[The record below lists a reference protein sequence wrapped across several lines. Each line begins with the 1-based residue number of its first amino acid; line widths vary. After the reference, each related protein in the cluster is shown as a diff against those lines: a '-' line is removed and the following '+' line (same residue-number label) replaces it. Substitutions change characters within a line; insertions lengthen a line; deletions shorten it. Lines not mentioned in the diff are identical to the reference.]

1 MSVFRSLSWRSR
13 PGRSSWPARA
23 ASLLVLGASGATSV
37 FATTWMEATSPLPT
51 VPILCGNEAMPAP
64 VERYELVCALDLAV
78 AQSSSNDQ
86 GQAIRAALNS
96 LPPNKGLYFPKGR
109 YFVDGDLPLRPGAAL
124 VGSEDGTHFI
134 NRPGTTTRITQAS
147 KGDRGIL
154 VEGLLLD
161 NIVIQLSHDHDHE
174 QGSIVRYN
182 GFRQTESTEP
192 QISTAGG
199 DWIMGNV
206 LWRETMHPG
215 AGILVKGGDAAI
227 VHNLIGASKWM
238 RDPTPLDESVEAVR
252 DRTEKLLQA
261 LSTSPLHN
269 GNAPPREQLVGQY
282 TRAVHIEGSK
292 WALLADNDINVETTA
307 STEPHF
313 AAELNDV
320 TRLTLLDNHIA
331 QGGGSGGSPVQLRAP
346 QDGWVYGNRFIRV
359 PLRIVPGAPHGVPV
373 QVRPT
378 KFTSVEKNEFTD
390 AIIETTQ
397 RVTAQYGAGDD
408 DKTLTAA
415 HDLEFY
421 RNKFSTDL
429 PGCLLKAEV
438 PSQRENAFAA
448 WRNVRVDN
456 LKNETPAEAC
466 NMQQID

>member
-64 VERYELVCALDLAV
+64 FGRYELVCALDLAV

-147 KGDRGIL
+147 EGDRGIL

-161 NIVIQLSHDHDHE
+161 NIVIQLSHDHE

-182 GFRQTESTEP
+182 GFRQTESAEP

-199 DWIMGNV
+199 DLIMGNV

-215 AGILVKGGDAAI
+215 AGILVKEGDVAI

-238 RDPTPLDESVEAVR
+238 RDPTP
-252 DRTEKLLQA
+252 
-261 LSTSPLHN
+261 P
-269 GNAPPREQLVGQY
+269 
-282 TRAVHIEGSK
+282 IE
-292 WALLADNDINVETTA
+292 
-307 STEPHF
+307 
-313 AAELNDV
+313 
-320 TRLTLLDNHIA
+320 
-331 QGGGSGGSPVQLRAP
+331 
-346 QDGWVYGNRFIRV
+346 
-359 PLRIVPGAPHGVPV
+359 
-373 QVRPT
+373 
-378 KFTSVEKNEFTD
+378 
-390 AIIETTQ
+390 
-397 RVTAQYGAGDD
+397 
-408 DKTLTAA
+408 
-415 HDLEFY
+415 
-421 RNKFSTDL
+421 
-429 PGCLLKAEV
+429 
-438 PSQRENAFAA
+438 
-448 WRNVRVDN
+448 
-456 LKNETPAEAC
+456 
-466 NMQQID
+466 

>member
-1 MSVFRSLSWRSR
+1 M
-13 PGRSSWPARA
+13 
-23 ASLLVLGASGATSV
+23 GASGATSV
-37 FATTWMEATSPLPT
+37 FAATWMEAPSPLPT
-51 VPILCGNEAMPAP
+51 VPILCGNDAMPAP
-64 VERYELVCALDLAV
+64 IEGYELVCALDLAV

-147 KGDRGIL
+147 EGDRGIL

-174 QGSIVRYN
+174 RGSIVRYN
-182 GFRQTESTEP
+182 GFRQTESAEP

-238 RDPTPLDESVEAVR
+238 RDPTPPIESAEAVR

-269 GNAPPREQLVGQY
+269 GNTPPRERQVGQY

-292 WALLADNDINVETTA
+292 WAVVADNDINVETTA

-320 TRLTLLDNHIA
+320 TRLMLLDNHIA

-346 QDGWVYGNRFIRV
+346 QKSWVYGNRFIRV

-378 KFTSVEKNEFTD
+378 KFTEVENNEFTD

-397 RVTAQYGAGDD
+397 RVTAQYGAGNDD
-408 DKTLTAA
+408 ETLTAA
-415 HDLEFY
+415 HDLQFFL
-421 RNKFSTDL
+421 NKFSTDL
-429 PGCLLKAEV
+429 PGCLLNAEV
-438 PSQRENAFAA
+438 PSQREHAFEA
-448 WRNVRVDN
+448 WGNVRIDN

-466 NMQQID
+466 NMRQID